1 MTVNHDVPSRDKRRV
16 TAPSK
21 QGQVMGDMSR
31 EPSMEEILS
40 SIRRVIARD
49 DPSQKAGPAAR
60 LTPMDDEELSVDGED
75 DVLELT
81 EAEAE
86 PELDAD
92 DEDGPVAIAEMT
104 PISEEAP
111 VPVTPEL
118 VSAVSAAASRQS
130 LETLAAVLAT
140 GKEPAGAA
148 PAAASGELSVNAL
161 AEAALRPMLKQWLDA
176 NLPQMVER
184 LVAKEIARITG
195 SRL

>member
-1 MTVNHDVPSRDKRRV
+1 
-16 TAPSK
+16 
-21 QGQVMGDMSR
+21 MGDMSR

-49 DPSQKAGPAAR
+49 DPSQKGSPAAQ
-60 LTPMDDEELSVDGED
+60 LSPMRDEDVLVEEEEE

-81 EAEAE
+81 EAE
-86 PELDAD
+86 PELHSDGE
-92 DEDGPVAIAEMT
+92 DESVAMSEATSSEPIA
-104 PISEEAP
+104 PA
-111 VPVTPEL
+111 TPEL

-140 GKEPAGAA
+140 GKEPFEAA
-148 PAAASGELSVNAL
+148 PTAVSGDLSVNAL

-184 LVAKEIARITG
+184 LVAREIARITG

>member
-1 MTVNHDVPSRDKRRV
+1 
-16 TAPSK
+16 
-21 QGQVMGDMSR
+21 MGDMSR

-49 DPSQKAGPAAR
+49 DPSQKGGPAAQ
-60 LTPMDDEELSVDGED
+60 LSPMSDEDLSGDEED

-81 EAEAE
+81 EAEPEVYDAEDESDSMSEAAAAE
-86 PELDAD
+86 P
-92 DEDGPVAIAEMT
+92 I
-104 PISEEAP
+104 EAAA
-111 VPVTPEL
+111 PEL

-140 GKEPAGAA
+140 GKEPVESA
-148 PAAASGELSVNAL
+148 PAAASGDLSVNAL

>member
-1 MTVNHDVPSRDKRRV
+1 
-16 TAPSK
+16 
-21 QGQVMGDMSR
+21 MGDMSR

-49 DPSQKAGPAAR
+49 DPSLKGGPAAQ
-60 LTPMDDEELSVDGED
+60 LSPMDDDDLSGDEED

-81 EAEAE
+81 EAE

-92 DEDGPVAIAEMT
+92 DEDETIPMSDAAE
-104 PISEEAP
+104 PIEPA
-111 VPVTPEL
+111 TPEL

-140 GKEPAGAA
+140 GKETAEHA
-148 PAAASGELSVNAL
+148 PAAAIGELSVNAL
-161 AEAALRPMLKQWLDA
+161 AEAVLRPMLKQWLDA

-184 LVAKEIARITG
+184 LVAREIARITG

>member
-1 MTVNHDVPSRDKRRV
+1 
-16 TAPSK
+16 
-21 QGQVMGDMSR
+21 MGDMSR

-49 DPSQKAGPAAR
+49 DPSQKGGPAAK
-60 LTPMDDEELSVDGED
+60 LTPMTDEDLPEDEEE

-81 EAEAE
+81 EAE
-86 PELDAD
+86 PELRAD
-92 DEDGPVAIAEMT
+92 VEDESVPMSEAIPAVVE
-104 PISEEAP
+104 PIELA
-111 VPVTPEL
+111 TPEL

-130 LETLAAVLAT
+130 LDTLAAVLAT
-140 GKEPAGAA
+140 GKEAVEPA
-148 PAAASGELSVNAL
+148 PAAVSGDVSVNAL

>member
-1 MTVNHDVPSRDKRRV
+1 MPEG
-16 TAPSK
+16 AAE
-21 QGQVMGDMSR
+21 QGQIMGDMSR

-49 DPSQKAGPAAR
+49 DPSQKGGPAAQ
-60 LTPMDDEELSVDGED
+60 LSPMSDDDLSGDEED

-81 EAEAE
+81 EAEPEFHADAEDESDFMSDVAAAE
-86 PELDAD
+86 P
-92 DEDGPVAIAEMT
+92 IA
-104 PISEEAP
+104 
-111 VPVTPEL
+111 TPEL

-130 LETLAAVLAT
+130 LETLAAALAT
-140 GKEPAGAA
+140 GKETPDSA
-148 PAAASGELSVNAL
+148 PVAASGELSVNAL

-184 LVAKEIARITG
+184 LVAREIARITG